1 MTTDKIPMKSF
12 NISTK
17 DYDNL
22 MTLLAESRNFM
33 QRYSLDGRNADQW
46 CKKITKTINKIEK
59 KYKD

>member
-12 NISTK
+12 IIRTK
-17 DYDNL
+17 DYDDL

-46 CKKITKTINKIEK
+46 CKKITKTIDKIEK

>member
-12 NISTK
+12 IIRTK
-17 DYDNL
+17 DYDDL
-22 MTLLAESRNFM
+22 MTLLAESRNHM
-33 QRYSLDGRNADQW
+33 QRYSMDGRKADQW